1 VKGFSKLLGQ
11 EFALKPGKMIGQEFE
26 IKWVFLGVVFTQQ
39 LKAALEPLPSLNMP
53 LERTRTTQDQF
64 QGLP

>member
-26 IKWVFLGVVFTQQ
+26 IKWVFLGDFLGV
-39 LKAALEPLPSLNMP
+39 AAAESPWNPCP
-53 LERTRTTQDQF
+53 AWIY
-64 QGLP
+64 P

>member
-1 VKGFSKLLGQ
+1 
-11 EFALKPGKMIGQEFE
+11 MIGQEFE
-26 IKWVFLGVVFTQQ
+26 IKWVFLGDFLGVVFTQQ

-53 LERTRTTQDQF
+53 LERTRTPQDQF

>member
-26 IKWVFLGVVFTQQ
+26 IKKKEMAGQEFAIQSVVFTQQ
-39 LKAALEPLPSLNMP
+39 PWNPYRSRVCL
-53 LERTRTTQDQF
+53 
-64 QGLP
+64 